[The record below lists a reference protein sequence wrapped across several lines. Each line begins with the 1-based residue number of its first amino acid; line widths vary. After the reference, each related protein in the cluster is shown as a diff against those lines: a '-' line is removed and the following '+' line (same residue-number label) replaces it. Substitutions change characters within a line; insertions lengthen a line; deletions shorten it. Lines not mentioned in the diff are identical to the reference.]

1 MMPFLTL
8 YTPTYRRPQG
18 LARNLASVQAQTA
31 VADIEQI
38 VIPDHV
44 GVGIGGMFSR
54 VQHYA
59 DAVHGQYVMFLC
71 DDDLLASTDAV
82 SQLRDIAQAQSF
94 PELLIVQAR
103 KGGATWPAPPAW
115 PPRMGYIDLNCLVVR
130 SDIWKRHVGQYG
142 DRYEG
147 DFDFAHALWSAGVSA
162 VSVDLLVSSGGV
174 SRGAAE
180 RADDFVAVPV

>member
-1 MMPFLTL
+1 MTPFLTL
-8 YTPTYRRPQG
+8 YTPTFRRPQG

-38 VIPDHV
+38 VVPDHV
-44 GVGIGGMFSR
+44 GIGIGGMFSR
-54 VQHYA
+54 VQRYA

-71 DDDLLASTDAV
+71 DDDVLAGSDV
-82 SQLRDIAQAQSF
+82 IERLRAAAGAAGF

-103 KGGATWPAPPAW
+103 KGGATWPAAPAW
-115 PPRMGYIDLNCLVVR
+115 PPRMGHIDLNCLVVR
-130 SDIWKRHVGQYG
+130 SDIWRRHVGRYG

-147 DFDFAHALWSAGVSA
+147 DFDFAQALWMAGTRP
-162 VSVDLLVSSGGV
+162 VSVDLLVSVGGV

-180 RADDFVAVPV
+180 VEGVPV